1 MGWSEVVSKSGRLNE
16 GRLKGLMKGLPKKFS
31 VISALGPCSSG
42 KSSVLNDLILSDF
55 PVGSVSRSQT
65 TLGINGVGV
74 TGKDLM
80 ILSSPPRGL
89 LVLDVEGADSKDLG
103 RKMPQKLAAS
113 FAITI
118 ADVVLVSFNMR
129 DIGRLESSGISYLFQ
144 AVEENLQ
151 LRSERVISPKKQL
164 LVTVI
169 RDFDEE
175 EISRQNAIAAVMTDF
190 RSALNTISRPT
201 GYVATRLTDLF
212 EFEFVTLSNKNL
224 FREKFDS
231 EASALRARLVNPME
245 EEYLFENSDFQ
256 NALEASKFPEE
267 ASRLWR
273 VLSENAKSRPL
284 PDEEVSAN
292 FKCDQS
298 YKEAYKQYNLKA
310 KAWSDRAQR
319 EERVIANFGR
329 ESDALVENTLEE
341 YSHLASDFRGTKA
354 YDRKNMEL
362 KETMLNE
369 LGLIYAK
376 QLELI
381 MEVLFETFCSNLN
394 RLHVTNQL
402 EKVIDSNVREVEKT
416 FVRRAEEMRCKA
428 SKWRY
433 AGSKHRFVMSLKE
446 VSTERVQIARLE
458 GSYIPGLR
466 APVNF
471 TVHYLNPNVRPEDF
485 TITNLIGDRPERM
498 ITVPQ
503 KARRDRSLKAERGR
517 MYAHQEANFNSKAGE
532 ATSFDLQSPF

>member
-1 MGWSEVVSKSGRLNE
+1 MGWSEVVSKNGKLNE
-16 GRLKGLMKGLPKKFS
+16 SRLKGLMKGLPKKFS
-31 VISALGPCSSG
+31 VISSLGPCSSG

-55 PVGSVSRSQT
+55 PVGSIARSQT

-74 TGKDLM
+74 PGKDLM

-89 LVLDVEGADSKDLG
+89 LVLDVEGADSKDLQ

-144 AVEENLQ
+144 AIEENLQ
-151 LRSERVISPKKQL
+151 LRSERVVVPKKQL

-190 RSALNTISRPT
+190 RNALNTISRPT

-224 FREKFDS
+224 FPEKFDS
-231 EASALRARLVNPME
+231 EASALRARLVNPLE

-256 NALEASKFPEE
+256 NALDASEFPKD
-267 ASRLWR
+267 AARLWK

-284 PDEEVSAN
+284 PDEEVAAN

-298 YKEAYKQYNLKA
+298 YKEAYKQYNVKA

-319 EERVIANFGR
+319 DERVIANFGR
-329 ESDALVENTLEE
+329 ESDALVANTLEE
-341 YSHLASDFRGTKA
+341 YSQLASDYRGTKA
-354 YDRKNMEL
+354 YDRKHMEL
-362 KETMLNE
+362 KETMLSE

-376 QLELI
+376 QISLV
-381 MEVLFETFCSNLN
+381 MEVLFESFCSNLN
-394 RLHVTNQL
+394 RLHVTSQL
-402 EKVIDSNVREVEKT
+402 EKVIDSVVREVEKT

-433 AGSKHRFVMSLKE
+433 DGAKQMFVSSLRE

-471 TVHYLNPNVRPEDF
+471 TVHYLNPSVRPEDF
-485 TITNLIGDRPERM
+485 TIGNLIGDRPERM

-503 KARRDRSLKAERGR
+503 RARRDRSLKAERGR

-532 ATSFDLQSPF
+532 TTSFDLQSPF

>member
-1 MGWSEVVSKSGRLNE
+1 MGWSEVVSKNGKLNE
-16 GRLKGLMKGLPKKFS
+16 SRLKGLMKGLPKKFS
-31 VISALGPCSSG
+31 VISSLGPCSSG

-55 PVGSVSRSQT
+55 PVGSIARSQT

-74 TGKDLM
+74 PGKDLM

-89 LVLDVEGADSKDLG
+89 LVLDVEGADSKDLQ

-144 AVEENLQ
+144 AIEENLQ
-151 LRSERVISPKKQL
+151 LRSERVVVPKKQL

-190 RSALNTISRPT
+190 RNALNTISRPT

-224 FREKFDS
+224 FPEKFDS
-231 EASALRARLVNPME
+231 EASALRARLVNPLE

-256 NALEASKFPEE
+256 NALDASEFPKD
-267 ASRLWR
+267 AARLWK

-284 PDEEVSAN
+284 PDEEVAAN

-298 YKEAYKQYNLKA
+298 YKEAYKQYNVKA

-319 EERVIANFGR
+319 DERVIA
-329 ESDALVENTLEE
+329 
-341 YSHLASDFRGTKA
+341 
-354 YDRKNMEL
+354 
-362 KETMLNE
+362 
-369 LGLIYAK
+369 
-376 QLELI
+376 
-381 MEVLFETFCSNLN
+381 
-394 RLHVTNQL
+394 
-402 EKVIDSNVREVEKT
+402 
-416 FVRRAEEMRCKA
+416 
-428 SKWRY
+428 
-433 AGSKHRFVMSLKE
+433 
-446 VSTERVQIARLE
+446 
-458 GSYIPGLR
+458 
-466 APVNF
+466 
-471 TVHYLNPNVRPEDF
+471 
-485 TITNLIGDRPERM
+485 
-498 ITVPQ
+498 
-503 KARRDRSLKAERGR
+503 
-517 MYAHQEANFNSKAGE
+517 
-532 ATSFDLQSPF
+532 